1 MIPSENMVYFCAQA
15 GAEAPEFSSS
25 DTMDTQALIDV
36 AYIAKLAK
44 VELTAEETERFSGD
58 LNQVLAYVQQLEKWD
73 TSAVEPMY
81 HPLPVFDALRP
92 DIPGESLSNEAA
104 MANAPQQEDGQVR
117 VPKVVESA
125 H

>member
-1 MIPSENMVYFCAQA
+1 MESPR
-15 GAEAPEFSSS
+15 
-25 DTMDTQALIDV
+25 IDV

-44 VELTAEETERFSGD
+44 LELSEEETALLTDD
-58 LNQVLAYVQQLEKWD
+58 LNQILGYIAQLEKWD
-73 TSAVEPMY
+73 TESVEPMY
-81 HPLPVFDALRP
+81 HPLPTYDAVRA

-104 MANAPQQEDGQVR
+104 IANAPAAEDGQFR

>member
-1 MIPSENMVYFCAQA
+1 MVYFCAQA
-15 GAEAPEFSSS
+15 GAEAPKISSS

>member
-1 MIPSENMVYFCAQA
+1 
-15 GAEAPEFSSS
+15 
-25 DTMDTQALIDV
+25 MDSPRIDV

-44 VELTAEETERFSGD
+44 LELSEEETALLTED
-58 LNQVLAYVQQLEKWD
+58 LNQILGYVAQLEEWN
-73 TSAVEPMY
+73 TESVEPMY
-81 HPLPVFDALRP
+81 HPLPTYDAVRA

-104 MANAPQQEDGQVR
+104 IANAPAAEDGQFR

>member
-1 MIPSENMVYFCAQA
+1 
-15 GAEAPEFSSS
+15 
-25 DTMDTQALIDV
+25 MDTQALIDV

-81 HPLPVFDALRP
+81 HPLPTFDALRT
-92 DIPGESLSNEAA
+92 DTPGCSLSNEAA
-104 MANAPQQEDGQVR
+104 LSNAPQQEDGQFR